1 MWRCWHIDRKRV
13 SPAASGHLEMQ
24 LCLLKKLPFEMP
36 SQSGTQLCLS
46 LLNIYQGSKGQDQ
59 GTDPSAQGGVGGK
72 CPDTSQ
78 HREETLPHLLSPSQ
92 RLWCCH
98 TGKEPT
104 SASGSACMD
113 SWRLDEGLGE
123 GWALLHPDSAHVHLL
138 ELVLQPAPWSRS
150 GMSCR
155 HVPKLQLL
163 SHQQCH
169 S

>member
-98 TGKEPT
+98 IGKEPT

-113 SWRLDEGLGE
+113 SWRLDEDWERAGHCYILT
-123 GWALLHPDSAHVHLL
+123 LLTCTF
-138 ELVLQPAPWSRS
+138 WS
-150 GMSCR
+150 SCCSQ
-155 HVPKLQLL
+155 H
-163 SHQQCH
+163 HGAGAG
-169 S
+169 